1 MRALHSFIVR
11 PRLPAS
17 LQPLYEVAMNL
28 RWSWDSRSRDLFR
41 WVDPEQWERSDGD
54 PVAVLGRVGQERL
67 SELESDSAFTAFMEE
82 VRTDLARYL
91 ESGRWFQ
98 GRRASPLRAVAYFS
112 PEFGISEAL
121 PQYSGGLGVLAGD
134 HLKAASDLG
143 VPLVG
148 VGLLYRQG
156 YFRQTLD
163 ADGWQREVFPDLDP
177 HTMAIRPVEGVRVT
191 VDLADRPLVAQV
203 WRADVGRVRLYLL
216 DAYVEENGPEEAN
229 VTDRLYGGGSEHRL
243 RQEILLGVGGVRA
256 LSALGEETQV
266 FHSNE
271 GHAGFLGLER
281 IRLHVVDEGLS
292 FEEALEAVQAGSV
305 FTTHT
310 PVPAGIDRFSAEL
323 IERYFGRWAKECGI
337 GIETLMDLGHEPG
350 EAADAPFNM
359 AVMGL
364 RLAGRANAVSKL
376 HARVSRAMFSKLWP
390 DVPEEEVPISAVT
403 NGVHGTTWTSTEMD
417 SLLGRAVLPAWQ
429 EAGQSAWERVTD
441 VSDYEL
447 WRVREQARD
456 RLVVTVRS
464 RLRAAVL
471 RHGGSGSDAAW
482 TDDAL
487 DSRILTI
494 GFARRFATYKRAA
507 LLLSD
512 PDRLRALLLSPDRP
526 VQIVFSGKAHPADD
540 QGKELI
546 RQVVRFA
553 ADPEVRHRF
562 VFVEDYDMAVARAL
576 VQGADVWL
584 NTPRRPLEA
593 CGTSGLKASLNG
605 ALNCSILDGW
615 WDECFNGDNGWAI
628 PSAEAE
634 QDLTRRDGAE
644 AASLFALLERQIVP
658 LFYDRIDGVVPRR
671 WVARIKESLRS
682 LGPFAPASRMVRD
695 YVEEVYEPE
704 AARADAISAS
714 GHHRARDLSLWKVR
728 IRSGWDE
735 VSIRSVS
742 SDSAG
747 ADLGTVRRVDAVVAL
762 GSLGVDDVAVQLVH
776 GHVGTGEELEN
787 AERTTMSP
795 AGQDAEGAQR
805 FTGEF
810 ACDAPGRYGFTVR
823 VLPSHPDLLW
833 PSDVAYSTW
842 A

>member
-1 MRALHSFIVR
+1 
-11 PRLPAS
+11 
-17 LQPLYEVAMNL
+17 
-28 RWSWDSRSRDLFR
+28 
-41 WVDPEQWERSDGD
+41 
-54 PVAVLGRVGQERL
+54 
-67 SELESDSAFTAFMEE
+67 
-82 VRTDLARYL
+82 
-91 ESGRWFQ
+91 
-98 GRRASPLRAVAYFS
+98 
-112 PEFGISEAL
+112 
-121 PQYSGGLGVLAGD
+121 
-134 HLKAASDLG
+134 
-143 VPLVG
+143 
-148 VGLLYRQG
+148 
-156 YFRQTLD
+156 
-163 ADGWQREVFPDLDP
+163 
-177 HTMAIRPVEGVRVT
+177 
-191 VDLADRPLVAQV
+191 
-203 WRADVGRVRLYLL
+203 
-216 DAYVEENGPEEAN
+216 
-229 VTDRLYGGGSEHRL
+229 
-243 RQEILLGVGGVRA
+243 
-256 LSALGEETQV
+256 
-266 FHSNE
+266 
-271 GHAGFLGLER
+271 
-281 IRLHVVDEGLS
+281 
-292 FEEALEAVQAGSV
+292 
-305 FTTHT
+305 
-310 PVPAGIDRFSAEL
+310 
-323 IERYFGRWAKECGI
+323 
-337 GIETLMDLGHEPG
+337 
-350 EAADAPFNM
+350 
-359 AVMGL
+359 
-364 RLAGRANAVSKL
+364 
-376 HARVSRAMFSKLWP
+376 
-390 DVPEEEVPISAVT
+390 VT

-429 EAGQSAWERVTD
+429 EAAESVWERVAD

-512 PDRLRALLLSPDRP
+512 PERLKALLLSPDRP

-615 WDECFNGDNGWAI
+615 WDECFNGENGWAI

-634 QDLTRRDGAE
+634 QDLARRDAAE

-671 WVARIKESLRS
+671 WVARIKESLRT

-695 YVEEVYEPE
+695 YVEQVYEPE

-714 GHHRARDLSLWKVR
+714 GHRRARELSEWKAR

-747 ADLGTVRRVDAVVAL
+747 ADLGAVRRVDAVVAL
-762 GSLGVDDVAVQLVH
+762 GSLGVEDVAVQLVH
-776 GHVGTGEELEN
+776 GHVGSGEELEN
-787 AERTTMSP
+787 AERTAMAP
-795 AGQDAEGAQR
+795 AGQDADGAHR

-823 VLPSHPDLLW
+823 VLPAHPDLLW
-833 PSDVAYSTW
+833 PSDVGYSTW